1 MRFSLTF
8 PALAANMAA
17 VLAAPQPQDL
27 NINMIVAAP
36 DPTYSEAVGVTAQV
50 VTLDSTAIAAQATSA
65 VSSVSIAVSD
75 VLSGTDVAKR
85 DIAKRTACAPQPT
98 GASMYSAA
106 PTDPSAWASYSVF
119 SSAAA
124 AAPTPAGYTN
134 TFSNLAASNNAYGYL
149 GFTTLQSYDV
159 NTCSQKCNAI
169 NGCMS
174 FNLYFERDPSVDPGS
189 GCSNPSPVTT
199 VKCVFWGGPVNQA
212 NAVNSGQWRSSFQ
225 VLIAGSNGYTNNAIV
240 TPPGFD
246 SPTYYGNAAINAPYD
261 GQGYNTLAGSTIF
274 TQGGFNVSLCADFCN
289 AQTQYNLAHPAADG
303 SPPQVCH
310 FFNTFILYLKSGS
323 SRIPQGQYCT
333 LYTETWDSS
342 YATNTGQFV
351 GSDQYLIE
359 YSYGYPLS
367 GSHGLSP
374 RPGDKQGAIYQAV
387 KDMSYYPASLT
398 STFQPFCSSILGY
411 SAGSTTVTTA
421 MVTPISYTTVTNVI
435 YQRAAS
441 TNPTPA
447 VLTKY
452 PATVVSSA
460 CSSVVTSPT
469 ATPFVTSTATL
480 SASAVISTVIAS
492 STYVIPAC
500 SGPSEACAPFVGCGS
515 GTYCECLQRIG
526 GSAACIDP
534 NQSPGSSCNS
544 DSDCATGSICFSSCV
559 GNTCQTFQD
568 PNSGICINGNSAKY
582 LFRRGPE
589 ARKAA
594 KVPVAD
600 NVKRGLDCNTGKF
613 YCEEV

>member
-124 AAPTPAGYTN
+124 AAPTPAGYNN
-134 TFSNLAASNNAYGYL
+134 TFSNLAASNNAYEYL
-149 GFTTLQSYDV
+149 GFTTLQSY
-159 NTCSQKCNAI
+159 
-169 NGCMS
+169 
-174 FNLYFERDPSVDPGS
+174 
-189 GCSNPSPVTT
+189 
-199 VKCVFWGGPVNQA
+199 
-212 NAVNSGQWRSSFQ
+212 
-225 VLIAGSNGYTNNAIV
+225 
-240 TPPGFD
+240 
-246 SPTYYGNAAINAPYD
+246 
-261 GQGYNTLAGSTIF
+261 
-274 TQGGFNVSLCADFCN
+274 
-289 AQTQYNLAHPAADG
+289 
-303 SPPQVCH
+303 
-310 FFNTFILYLKSGS
+310 
-323 SRIPQGQYCT
+323 
-333 LYTETWDSS
+333 
-342 YATNTGQFV
+342 ATNTGQYV

-359 YSYGYPLS
+359 YSYGYPVS

-374 RPGDKQGAIYQAV
+374 KPGDKQGAIYQAV

-421 MVTPISYTTVTNVI
+421 TVTPISYTTVTNVI

-469 ATPFVTSTATL
+469 ATPFVTSTATF
-480 SASAVISTVIAS
+480 SASAVVSTIVTS

-515 GTYCECLQRIG
+515 GTYCECLQRMRG
-526 GSAACIDP
+526 RSAACIDP

-544 DSDCATGSICFSSCV
+544 DSDCAPGSICFSSCV

-594 KVPVAD
+594 IVPVVD
-600 NVKRGLDCNTGKF
+600 NIKRGLDCNTGKF

>member
-65 VSSVSIAVSD
+65 VSSASIA
-75 VLSGTDVAKR
+75 
-85 DIAKRTACAPQPT
+85 
-98 GASMYSAA
+98 
-106 PTDPSAWASYSVF
+106 
-119 SSAAA
+119 
-124 AAPTPAGYTN
+124 
-134 TFSNLAASNNAYGYL
+134 
-149 GFTTLQSYDV
+149 
-159 NTCSQKCNAI
+159 
-169 NGCMS
+169 
-174 FNLYFERDPSVDPGS
+174 
-189 GCSNPSPVTT
+189 
-199 VKCVFWGGPVNQA
+199 
-212 NAVNSGQWRSSFQ
+212 
-225 VLIAGSNGYTNNAIV
+225 
-240 TPPGFD
+240 
-246 SPTYYGNAAINAPYD
+246 
-261 GQGYNTLAGSTIF
+261 
-274 TQGGFNVSLCADFCN
+274 
-289 AQTQYNLAHPAADG
+289 
-303 SPPQVCH
+303 
-310 FFNTFILYLKSGS
+310 
-323 SRIPQGQYCT
+323 
-333 LYTETWDSS
+333 
-342 YATNTGQFV
+342 
-351 GSDQYLIE
+351 
-359 YSYGYPLS
+359 
-367 GSHGLSP
+367 
-374 RPGDKQGAIYQAV
+374 GAIYQAV

-421 MVTPISYTTVTNVI
+421 TVTPISYTTVTNVI

-469 ATPFVTSTATL
+469 ATPFVTSTATF
-480 SASAVISTVIAS
+480 SASAVVSTIVTS

-515 GTYCECLQRIG
+515 GTYCECLQRMRG
-526 GSAACIDP
+526 RSAACIDP

-544 DSDCATGSICFSSCV
+544 DSDCAPGSICFSSCV

-594 KVPVAD
+594 IVPVVD
-600 NVKRGLDCNTGKF
+600 NIKRGLDCNTGKF